1 MRNQRP
7 EGMMIKK
14 LRVFSILLVL
24 LMLAGN
30 THLVQ
35 AQNYYFSVD
44 KLDMEVFVNEDGS
57 LSIDYTFDLVNQ
69 PGAHPIDI
77 VDIGLPN
84 NNYVL
89 SSITADING
98 SPLTDIQKS
107 DYIDIGIMVNF
118 EDKAIQPGQSGTLH
132 VFIGTINKSIYPSDV
147 EASED
152 YASFEISPS
161 WFGSEFISGKTDMTV
176 TLYLPVGLTSEE
188 PRYHAPTNWPGDTTP
203 VSGFDNVGGIYYQWN
218 SPNANSFTQYK
229 FGASFPARLI
239 PETQIVKP
247 PAISIDPE
255 AICSVLICLGMAG
268 VFVFSI
274 YSATVGAKKRKLKYL
289 PPKIAV
295 EGHGIKRGL
304 TAVEVGILMEQP
316 MDKVLT
322 MILFSVLKKGAAEV
336 VTRQPLKIRVI
347 KPEPEGL
354 NPYEQEFLIA
364 MEKEKKEQTPLL
376 QTMIIELVKS
386 VSKKMKGFSRKE
398 TINFYKEIME
408 KAWNQVET
416 AQTPEVKS
424 EKYEENF
431 DWTMLDKN
439 YDDRTRDTFGSGPVF
454 VPTWWWRYDPSV
466 RPATSSPTFGKVD
479 ASPTP
484 SGSGQT
490 SINLPS
496 LPGADFAASITNG
509 VQTFA
514 SGVVGNLTNFT
525 SGITNKTNPIPKSS
539 SSGRS
544 FRGGGGGGS
553 CACACACAGCACAC
567 AGGGR

>member
-1 MRNQRP
+1 
-7 EGMMIKK
+7 MIRKFK
-14 LRVFSILLVL
+14 LFSLLLVL
-24 LMLAGN
+24 LLLAGN
-30 THLVQ
+30 TNIVQ
-35 AQNYYFSVD
+35 AQDYFFAVE
-44 KLDMEVFVNEDGS
+44 KQDMEVFVNEDGS
-57 LSIDYTFDLVNQ
+57 LTIDYTFVFANQ

-77 VDIGLPN
+77 VDVGLPN

-89 SSITADING
+89 NSITAEIDG
-98 SPLTDIQKS
+98 SPVASIEKS
-107 DYIDIGIMVNF
+107 DYIDIGIMVDLGNQ
-118 EDKAIQPGQSGTLH
+118 AIPPGQRGTLH
-132 VFIGTINKSIYPSDV
+132 VNIGTINKSLYPSEI
-147 EASED
+147 EADED
-152 YASFEISPS
+152 YASFEISPT
-161 WFGSEFISGKTDMTV
+161 WFGPQYVTGNTDLTV

-188 PRYHAPTNWPGDTTP
+188 PRYHTPQSWPGDSQP

-218 SPNANSFTQYK
+218 SPNANAYTQYK
-229 FGASFPARLI
+229 FGASFPARFV
-239 PETQIVKP
+239 PESQIVKP

-255 AICSVLICLGMAG
+255 AICSGLICLGIAG
-268 VFVFSI
+268 FFVLSI

-304 TAVEVGILMEQP
+304 TAIEAAILMEQP

-322 MILFSVLKKGAAEV
+322 MVLFSVLKKGAAEV
-336 VTRQPLKIRVI
+336 VSREPLKIKI
-347 KPEPEGL
+347 TQPKPEGL
-354 NPYEQEFLIA
+354 HAYEEEFLIA
-364 MEKEKKEQTPLL
+364 MEKDKKEQRLLL
-376 QTMIIELVKS
+376 QTMIINLVQS

-398 TINFYKEIME
+398 TINFYKEIIE

-424 EKYEENF
+424 EKYDENL
-431 DWTMLDKN
+431 DWTMLDKD
-439 YDDRTRDTFGSGPVF
+439 YDHRTRDTFGTGPVF
-454 VPTWWWRYDPSV
+454 IPTWWWRYDPSV

-479 ASPTP
+479 ASPSP
-484 SGSGQT
+484 IGSGQT

-509 VQTFA
+509 VQSFA
-514 SGVVGNLTNFT
+514 SGVVGNVTDFTN
-525 SGITNKTNPIPKSS
+525 GITNKTNPIPKTS

-544 FRGGGGGGS
+544 SRGGGGGGS

>member
-1 MRNQRP
+1 MDVQR
-7 EGMMIKK
+7 ECVMIRKFK
-14 LRVFSILLVL
+14 LFSLLLVL
-24 LMLAGN
+24 LLLAGN
-30 THLVQ
+30 TNIVQ
-35 AQNYYFSVD
+35 AQDYFFAVE
-44 KLDMEVFVNEDGS
+44 KQDMEVFVNEDGS
-57 LSIDYTFDLVNQ
+57 LTIDYTFVFANQ

-77 VDIGLPN
+77 VDVGLPN

-89 SSITADING
+89 NSITAEIDG
-98 SPLTDIQKS
+98 SPVASIEKS
-107 DYIDIGIMVNF
+107 DYIDIGIMVDLGNQ
-118 EDKAIQPGQSGTLH
+118 AIPPGQRGTLH
-132 VFIGTINKSIYPSDV
+132 VNIGTINKSLYPSEI
-147 EASED
+147 EADED
-152 YASFEISPS
+152 YASFEISPT
-161 WFGSEFISGKTDMTV
+161 WFGPQYVTGNTDLTV

-188 PRYHAPTNWPGDTTP
+188 PRYHTPQSWPGDSQP

-218 SPNANSFTQYK
+218 SPNANAYTQYK
-229 FGASFPARLI
+229 FGASFPARFV
-239 PETQIVKP
+239 PESQIVKP

-255 AICSVLICLGMAG
+255 AICSGLICLGIAG
-268 VFVFSI
+268 FFVLSI

-304 TAVEVGILMEQP
+304 TAIEAAILMEQP

-322 MILFSVLKKGAAEV
+322 MVLFSVLKKGAAEV
-336 VTRQPLKIRVI
+336 VSREPLKIKI
-347 KPEPEGL
+347 TQPKPEGL
-354 NPYEQEFLIA
+354 HAYEEEFLIA
-364 MEKEKKEQTPLL
+364 MEKDKKEQRLLL
-376 QTMIIELVKS
+376 QTMIINLVQS

-424 EKYEENF
+424 EKYDENL
-431 DWTMLDKN
+431 DWTMLDKD
-439 YDDRTRDTFGSGPVF
+439 YDHRTRDTFGTGPVF
-454 VPTWWWRYDPSV
+454 IPTWWWRYDPSV

-479 ASPTP
+479 ASPSP
-484 SGSGQT
+484 IGSGQT

-509 VQTFA
+509 VQSFA
-514 SGVVGNLTNFT
+514 SGVVGNVTDFTN
-525 SGITNKTNPIPKSS
+525 GITNKTNPIPKTS

-544 FRGGGGGGS
+544 SRGGGGGGS

>member
-1 MRNQRP
+1 
-7 EGMMIKK
+7 MIRKFK
-14 LRVFSILLVL
+14 LFSILLVL
-24 LMLAGN
+24 LLLVGN
-30 THLVQ
+30 TPIVQ
-35 AQNYYFSVD
+35 AQDYYFAVD
-44 KLDMEVFVNEDGS
+44 KQDMEVFVNEDGS
-57 LSIDYTFDLVNQ
+57 ISIDYTFEFSNQ

-89 SSITADING
+89 NSITAEING
-98 SPLTDIQKS
+98 APVASIDKS
-107 DYIDIGIMVNF
+107 DYIDIGIMVDLGNQ
-118 EDKAIQPGQSGTLH
+118 AIQPGDSGTLH
-132 VFIGTINKSIYPSDV
+132 VFVGTINKSIYPSEV
-147 EASED
+147 EADED
-152 YASFEISPS
+152 YASFEISPT
-161 WFGSEFISGKTDMTV
+161 WFGSQYVTGNTDLTV

-188 PRYHAPTNWPGDTTP
+188 PRYHLPENWPGDSAP
-203 VSGFDNVGGIYYQWN
+203 VSGFDNMGGIYYQWS
-218 SPNANSFTQYK
+218 SPNANAYTQYT
-229 FGASFPARLI
+229 FGASFPARMV
-239 PETQIVKP
+239 PESQIVKP
-247 PAISIDPE
+247 PAITFDSE
-255 AICSVLICLGMAG
+255 ALCSGLICLGMVG
-268 VFVFSI
+268 FFVLTI
-274 YSATVGAKKRKLKYL
+274 YSATIGAKKRKLKYL

-304 TAVEVGILMEQP
+304 TAVEVAILMEQP

-322 MILFSVLKKGAAEV
+322 MVLFSVLKKGAAEV
-336 VTRQPLKIRVI
+336 VSREPLKINVAQPR
-347 KPEPEGL
+347 PEGL
-354 NPYEQEFLIA
+354 HPYEEEFLTA
-364 MEKEKKEQTPLL
+364 MEKDKKEQKTLL
-376 QTMIIELVKS
+376 QTMIINLVQS

-398 TINFYKEIME
+398 TIAFYKDIME

-424 EKYEENF
+424 EKYDENF

-439 YDDRTRDTFGSGPVF
+439 YDDRTRDTFGGGPVYI
-454 VPTWWWRYDPSV
+454 PAWWWRYDPSV

-490 SINLPS
+490 TINLPS

-509 VQTFA
+509 VQSFA
-514 SGVVGNLTNFT
+514 SGVVGNLTSFT
-525 SGITNKTNPIPKSS
+525 SGITNKTNPAPKTS

-544 FRGGGGGGS
+544 YRGGGGGSS

>member
-1 MRNQRP
+1 
-7 EGMMIKK
+7 MIRKFK
-14 LRVFSILLVL
+14 LFSLLLVL
-24 LMLAGN
+24 LLLAGN
-30 THLVQ
+30 TNIVQ
-35 AQNYYFSVD
+35 AQDYFFAVE
-44 KLDMEVFVNEDGS
+44 KQDMEVFVNEDGS
-57 LSIDYTFDLVNQ
+57 LTIDYTFVFANQ

-77 VDIGLPN
+77 VDVGLPN

-89 SSITADING
+89 NSITAEIDG
-98 SPLTDIQKS
+98 SPVASIEKS
-107 DYIDIGIMVNF
+107 DYIDIGIMVDLGNQ
-118 EDKAIQPGQSGTLH
+118 AIPPGQRGTLH
-132 VFIGTINKSIYPSDV
+132 VNIGTINKSLYPSEI
-147 EASED
+147 EADED
-152 YASFEISPS
+152 YASFEISPT
-161 WFGSEFISGKTDMTV
+161 WFGPQYVTGNTDLTV

-188 PRYHAPTNWPGDTTP
+188 PRYHTPQSWPGDSQP

-218 SPNANSFTQYK
+218 SPNANAYTQYK
-229 FGASFPARLI
+229 FGASFPARFV
-239 PETQIVKP
+239 PESQIVKP

-255 AICSVLICLGMAG
+255 AICSGLICLGIAG
-268 VFVFSI
+268 FFVLSI

-304 TAVEVGILMEQP
+304 TAIEAAILMEQP

-322 MILFSVLKKGAAEV
+322 MVLFSVLKKGAAEV
-336 VTRQPLKIRVI
+336 VSREPLKIKI
-347 KPEPEGL
+347 TQPKLEGL
-354 NPYEQEFLIA
+354 HPYEEEFLIA
-364 MEKEKKEQTPLL
+364 MEKDKKEQRLLL
-376 QTMIIELVKS
+376 QTMIINLVQS

-398 TINFYKEIME
+398 TINFYKEIIE

-424 EKYEENF
+424 EKYDENL
-431 DWTMLDKN
+431 DWTMLDKD
-439 YDDRTRDTFGSGPVF
+439 YDHRTRDTFGTGPVF
-454 VPTWWWRYDPSV
+454 IPTWWWRYDPSV

-479 ASPTP
+479 ASPSP
-484 SGSGQT
+484 IGSGQT

-509 VQTFA
+509 VQSFA
-514 SGVVGNLTNFT
+514 SGVVGNVTDFTN
-525 SGITNKTNPIPKSS
+525 GITNKTNPIPKTS

-544 FRGGGGGGS
+544 SRGGGGGGS

>member
-1 MRNQRP
+1 
-7 EGMMIKK
+7 MIRKFK
-14 LRVFSILLVL
+14 LFSLLLVL
-24 LMLAGN
+24 LLLAGN
-30 THLVQ
+30 TNIVQ
-35 AQNYYFSVD
+35 AQDYFFAVE
-44 KLDMEVFVNEDGS
+44 KQDMEVFVNEDGS
-57 LSIDYTFDLVNQ
+57 LTIDYTFVFANQ

-77 VDIGLPN
+77 VDVGLPN

-89 SSITADING
+89 NSITAEIDG
-98 SPLTDIQKS
+98 SPVASIEKS
-107 DYIDIGIMVNF
+107 DYIDIGIMVDLGNQ
-118 EDKAIQPGQSGTLH
+118 AIPPGQRGTLH
-132 VFIGTINKSIYPSDV
+132 VNIGTINKSLYPSEI
-147 EASED
+147 EADED
-152 YASFEISPS
+152 YASFEISPT
-161 WFGSEFISGKTDMTV
+161 WFGPQYVTGNTDLTV

-188 PRYHAPTNWPGDTTP
+188 PRYHTPQSWPGDSQP

-218 SPNANSFTQYK
+218 SPNANAYTQYK
-229 FGASFPARLI
+229 FGASFPARFV
-239 PETQIVKP
+239 PESQIVKP

-255 AICSVLICLGMAG
+255 AICSGLICLGMAG
-268 VFVFSI
+268 FFVLSI

-289 PPKIAV
+289 PQKIAV

-304 TAVEVGILMEQP
+304 TAIEAAILMEQP

-322 MILFSVLKKGAAEV
+322 MVLFSVLKKGAAEV
-336 VTRQPLKIRVI
+336 VSREPLKIKI
-347 KPEPEGL
+347 TQPKPEGL
-354 NPYEQEFLIA
+354 HPYEEEFLIA
-364 MEKEKKEQTPLL
+364 MEKDKKEQRSLL
-376 QTMIIELVKS
+376 QTMIINLVQS

-424 EKYEENF
+424 EKYDENL
-431 DWTMLDKN
+431 DWTMLDKD
-439 YDDRTRDTFGSGPVF
+439 YDDRTRDTFGTGPVF
-454 VPTWWWRYDPSV
+454 IPTWWWRYDPSV

-479 ASPTP
+479 ASPSP
-484 SGSGQT
+484 IGSGQT

-509 VQTFA
+509 VQSFA
-514 SGVVGNLTNFT
+514 SGVVGNVTDFTN
-525 SGITNKTNPIPKSS
+525 GITNKTNPIPKTS

-544 FRGGGGGGS
+544 SRGGGGGGS

>member
-1 MRNQRP
+1 
-7 EGMMIKK
+7 MIRKFK
-14 LRVFSILLVL
+14 LFSLLLVL
-24 LMLAGN
+24 LLLTGN
-30 THLVQ
+30 VNVVQ
-35 AQNYYFSVD
+35 AQDYYFAVE
-44 KLDMEVFVNEDGS
+44 KQDMEVFVNEDGS
-57 LSIDYTFDLVNQ
+57 LTIDYTFVFANQ

-77 VDIGLPN
+77 VDVGLPN

-89 SSITADING
+89 NSITAEIDG
-98 SPLTDIQKS
+98 SPVASIEKS
-107 DYIDIGIMVNF
+107 DYIDIGIMVDLGNQ
-118 EDKAIQPGQSGTLH
+118 AIQPGQRGTLH
-132 VFIGTINKSIYPSDV
+132 VNIGTINKSIYPSEV
-147 EASED
+147 EANED
-152 YASFEISPS
+152 YASFEISPT
-161 WFGSEFISGKTDMTV
+161 WFGPEYVTGNTDLTV

-188 PRYHAPTNWPGDTTP
+188 PRYHSPQSWPGDSQP
-203 VSGFDNVGGIYYQWN
+203 VSGFDNMGGIYYQWN
-218 SPNANSFTQYK
+218 SPNANAYTQYT
-229 FGASFPARLI
+229 FGASFPARTV
-239 PETQIVKP
+239 PESQIVKP

-255 AICSVLICLGMAG
+255 AICSGLICLGIAG
-268 VFVFSI
+268 FFVLSI

-304 TAVEVGILMEQP
+304 TAIEAAILMEQP

-322 MILFSVLKKGAAEV
+322 MALFSVLKKGAAEV
-336 VTRQPLKIRVI
+336 VSREPLKIKI
-347 KPEPEGL
+347 TQPKPEGL
-354 NPYEQEFLIA
+354 HPYEEEFLIA
-364 MEKEKKEQTPLL
+364 MEKDKKEQRALL
-376 QTMIIELVKS
+376 QTMIINLVQS

-398 TINFYKEIME
+398 TINFYKDIME

-424 EKYEENF
+424 EKYDENL

-439 YDDRTRDTFGSGPVF
+439 YDGRTRDTFGTGPVF

-479 ASPTP
+479 ASPSP
-484 SGSGQT
+484 IGSGKT

-509 VQTFA
+509 VQSFA
-514 SGVVGNLTNFT
+514 SGVVGNVTDFT
-525 SGITNKTNPIPKSS
+525 SGITNKTNPIPKST

-544 FRGGGGGGS
+544 SRGGGGGGS

>member
-1 MRNQRP
+1 
-7 EGMMIKK
+7 MIRKFK
-14 LRVFSILLVL
+14 LFSLLLVL
-24 LMLAGN
+24 LLLTGN
-30 THLVQ
+30 VNVVQ
-35 AQNYYFSVD
+35 AQDYYFAVE
-44 KLDMEVFVNEDGS
+44 KQDMEVFVNEDGS
-57 LSIDYTFDLVNQ
+57 LTIDYTFVFANQ

-77 VDIGLPN
+77 VDVGLPN

-89 SSITADING
+89 NSITAEIDG
-98 SPLTDIQKS
+98 SPVASIEKS
-107 DYIDIGIMVNF
+107 DYIDIGIMV
-118 EDKAIQPGQSGTLH
+118 DLGSQAIQPGQRGTLH
-132 VFIGTINKSIYPSDV
+132 VNIGTINKSIYPSEV
-147 EASED
+147 EANED
-152 YASFEISPS
+152 YASFEISPT
-161 WFGSEFISGKTDMTV
+161 WFGPEYVTGNTDLTV

-188 PRYHAPTNWPGDTTP
+188 PRYHTPQSWPGDSQP
-203 VSGFDNVGGIYYQWN
+203 VSGFDNMGGIYYQWN
-218 SPNANSFTQYK
+218 SPNANAYTQYT
-229 FGASFPARLI
+229 FGASFPARTV
-239 PETQIVKP
+239 PESQIVKP

-255 AICSVLICLGMAG
+255 AICSGLICLGIAG
-268 VFVFSI
+268 FFVLSI

-304 TAVEVGILMEQP
+304 TAIEVAILMEQP

-322 MILFSVLKKGAAEV
+322 MALFSVLKKGAAEV
-336 VTRQPLKIRVI
+336 VSREPLKIKI
-347 KPEPEGL
+347 TQPKPEGL
-354 NPYEQEFLIA
+354 HPYEEEFLIA
-364 MEKEKKEQTPLL
+364 MEKDKKEQRALL
-376 QTMIIELVKS
+376 QTMIINLVQS

-398 TINFYKEIME
+398 TINFYKDIME

-424 EKYEENF
+424 EKYDENL

-439 YDDRTRDTFGSGPVF
+439 YDGRTRDTFGTGPVF

-479 ASPTP
+479 ASPSP
-484 SGSGQT
+484 IGSGKT

-509 VQTFA
+509 VQSFA
-514 SGVVGNLTNFT
+514 SGVVGNVTDFT
-525 SGITNKTNPIPKSS
+525 SGITNKTNPIPKST

-544 FRGGGGGGS
+544 SRGGGGGGS

>member
-1 MRNQRP
+1 
-7 EGMMIKK
+7 MIRKFK
-14 LRVFSILLVL
+14 LFSLLLVL
-24 LMLAGN
+24 LLLTGN
-30 THLVQ
+30 VNVVQ
-35 AQNYYFSVD
+35 AQDYYFAVE
-44 KLDMEVFVNEDGS
+44 KQDMEVFVNEDGS
-57 LSIDYTFDLVNQ
+57 LTIDYTFVFANQ

-77 VDIGLPN
+77 VDVGLPN

-89 SSITADING
+89 NSITAEIDG
-98 SPLTDIQKS
+98 SPVASIEKS
-107 DYIDIGIMVNF
+107 DYIDIGIMV
-118 EDKAIQPGQSGTLH
+118 DLGSQAIQPGQRGTLH
-132 VFIGTINKSIYPSDV
+132 VNIGTINKSIYPSEV
-147 EASED
+147 EANED
-152 YASFEISPS
+152 YASFEISPT
-161 WFGSEFISGKTDMTV
+161 WFGPEYVTGNTDLTV

-188 PRYHAPTNWPGDTTP
+188 PRYHTPQSWPGDSQP
-203 VSGFDNVGGIYYQWN
+203 VSGFDNMGGIYYQWN
-218 SPNANSFTQYK
+218 SPNANAYTQYT
-229 FGASFPARLI
+229 FGASFPARTV
-239 PETQIVKP
+239 PESQIVKP

-255 AICSVLICLGMAG
+255 AICSGLICLGIAG
-268 VFVFSI
+268 FFVLSI

-304 TAVEVGILMEQP
+304 TAIEAAILMEQP

-322 MILFSVLKKGAAEV
+322 MALFSVLKKGAAEV
-336 VTRQPLKIRVI
+336 VSREPLKIKI
-347 KPEPEGL
+347 TQPKPEGL
-354 NPYEQEFLIA
+354 HPYEEEFLIA
-364 MEKEKKEQTPLL
+364 MEKDKKEQRALL
-376 QTMIIELVKS
+376 QTMIINLVQS

-398 TINFYKEIME
+398 TINFYKDIME

-424 EKYEENF
+424 EKYDENL

-439 YDDRTRDTFGSGPVF
+439 YDGRTRDTFGTGPVF

-479 ASPTP
+479 ASPSP
-484 SGSGQT
+484 IGSGKT

-509 VQTFA
+509 VQSFA
-514 SGVVGNLTNFT
+514 SGVVGNVTDFT
-525 SGITNKTNPIPKSS
+525 SGITNKTNPIPKST

-544 FRGGGGGGS
+544 SRGGGGGGS

>member
-1 MRNQRP
+1 
-7 EGMMIKK
+7 MIRKFK
-14 LRVFSILLVL
+14 LFSLLLVL
-24 LMLAGN
+24 LLLTGN
-30 THLVQ
+30 VNVVQ
-35 AQNYYFSVD
+35 AQDYYFAVE
-44 KLDMEVFVNEDGS
+44 KQDMEVFVNEDGS
-57 LSIDYTFDLVNQ
+57 LTIDYTFVFANQ

-77 VDIGLPN
+77 VDVGLPN

-89 SSITADING
+89 NSITAEIDG
-98 SPLTDIQKS
+98 SPVASIEKS
-107 DYIDIGIMVNF
+107 DYIDIGIMVDLGNQ
-118 EDKAIQPGQSGTLH
+118 AIQPGQRGTLH
-132 VFIGTINKSIYPSDV
+132 VNIGTINKSIYPSEV
-147 EASED
+147 EANED
-152 YASFEISPS
+152 YASFEISPT
-161 WFGSEFISGKTDMTV
+161 WFGPEYVTGNTDLTV

-188 PRYHAPTNWPGDTTP
+188 PRYHSPQSWPGDSQP
-203 VSGFDNVGGIYYQWN
+203 VRGFDNMGGIYYQWN
-218 SPNANSFTQYK
+218 SPNANAYTQYT
-229 FGASFPARLI
+229 FGASFPARTV
-239 PETQIVKP
+239 PESQIVKP

-255 AICSVLICLGMAG
+255 AICSGLICLGIAG
-268 VFVFSI
+268 FFVLSI

-304 TAVEVGILMEQP
+304 TAIEAAILMEQP

-322 MILFSVLKKGAAEV
+322 MALFSVLKKGAAEV
-336 VTRQPLKIRVI
+336 VSREPLKIKI
-347 KPEPEGL
+347 TQPKPEGL
-354 NPYEQEFLIA
+354 HPYEEEFLIA
-364 MEKEKKEQTPLL
+364 MEKDKKEQRALL
-376 QTMIIELVKS
+376 QTMIINLVQS

-398 TINFYKEIME
+398 TINFYKDIME

-424 EKYEENF
+424 EKYDENL

-439 YDDRTRDTFGSGPVF
+439 YDGRTRDTFGTGPVF

-479 ASPTP
+479 ASPSP
-484 SGSGQT
+484 IGSGKT

-509 VQTFA
+509 VQSFA
-514 SGVVGNLTNFT
+514 SGVVGNVTDFT
-525 SGITNKTNPIPKSS
+525 SGITNKTNPIPKST

-544 FRGGGGGGS
+544 SRGGGGGGS

>member
-1 MRNQRP
+1 MDVQR
-7 EGMMIKK
+7 ECVMIRKFK
-14 LRVFSILLVL
+14 LFSLLLVL
-24 LMLAGN
+24 LLLAGN
-30 THLVQ
+30 TNIVQ
-35 AQNYYFSVD
+35 AQDYFFAVE
-44 KLDMEVFVNEDGS
+44 KQDMEVFVNEDGS
-57 LSIDYTFDLVNQ
+57 LTIDYTFVFANQ

-77 VDIGLPN
+77 VDVGLPN

-89 SSITADING
+89 NSITAEIDG
-98 SPLTDIQKS
+98 SPVASIEKS
-107 DYIDIGIMVNF
+107 DYIDIGIMVDLGNQ
-118 EDKAIQPGQSGTLH
+118 AIPPGQRGTLH
-132 VFIGTINKSIYPSDV
+132 VNIGTINKSLYPSEI
-147 EASED
+147 EADED
-152 YASFEISPS
+152 YASFEISPT
-161 WFGSEFISGKTDMTV
+161 WFGPQYVTGNTDLTV

-188 PRYHAPTNWPGDTTP
+188 PRYHTPQSWPGDSQP

-218 SPNANSFTQYK
+218 SPNANAYTQYK
-229 FGASFPARLI
+229 FGASFPARFV
-239 PETQIVKP
+239 PESQIVKP

-255 AICSVLICLGMAG
+255 AICSGLICLGMAG
-268 VFVFSI
+268 FFVLSI

-304 TAVEVGILMEQP
+304 TAIEAAILMEQP

-322 MILFSVLKKGAAEV
+322 MVLFSVLKKGAAEV
-336 VTRQPLKIRVI
+336 VSREPLKIKI
-347 KPEPEGL
+347 TQPKPEGL
-354 NPYEQEFLIA
+354 HPYEEEFLIA
-364 MEKEKKEQTPLL
+364 MEKDKKEQRSLL
-376 QTMIIELVKS
+376 QTMIINLVQS

-398 TINFYKEIME
+398 TINFYKEIIE

-424 EKYEENF
+424 EKYDENL
-431 DWTMLDKN
+431 DWTMLDKD
-439 YDDRTRDTFGSGPVF
+439 YDDRTRDTFGTGPVF
-454 VPTWWWRYDPSV
+454 IPTWWWRYDPSV

-479 ASPTP
+479 ASPSP
-484 SGSGQT
+484 IGSGQT

-509 VQTFA
+509 VQSFA
-514 SGVVGNLTNFT
+514 SGVVGNVTDFTN
-525 SGITNKTNPIPKSS
+525 GITNKTNPIPKTS

-544 FRGGGGGGS
+544 SRGGGGGGS